1 MTTDVATREAPLYT
15 IEEVRAHG
23 LLVPSEEELRR
34 RAVIDRTLANA
45 ARRHLVPG
53 ESTTAAIRRMRDEA
67 AGIGPLR
74 HSGGSQNPDTL
85 ANRQHACSGF
95 PLSRE

>member
-23 LLVPSEEELRR
+23 LPVPSEAELRRR

-45 ARRHLVPG
+45 ARRHLGPG
-53 ESTTAAIRRMRDEA
+53 ESTTAAIRQMRDEA
-67 AGIGPLR
+67 AGIGPQ
-74 HSGGSQNPDTL
+74 GGS
-85 ANRQHACSGF
+85 AR
-95 PLSRE
+95 

>member
-23 LLVPSEEELRR
+23 LPPPSEAELRRR

-45 ARRHLVPG
+45 ARRHLGPG
-53 ESTTAAIRRMRDEA
+53 ESTTAAIRHMRDEA
-67 AGIGPLR
+67 AGIGPQGDSVR
-74 HSGGSQNPDTL
+74 
-85 ANRQHACSGF
+85 
-95 PLSRE
+95 

>member
-1 MTTDVATREAPLYT
+1 MATDVATREAPLYT

-23 LLVPSEEELRR
+23 LPSPSKDELRR
-34 RAVIDRTLANA
+34 RRAVVDRTLANA

-67 AGIGPLR
+67 
-74 HSGGSQNPDTL
+74 T
-85 ANRQHACSGF
+85 
-95 PLSRE
+95 

>member
-23 LLVPSEEELRR
+23 LPVPSEEELRRR

-45 ARRHLVPG
+45 VRRQLGPG

-67 AGIGPLR
+67 AGIDPQGDNGR
-74 HSGGSQNPDTL
+74 W
-85 ANRQHACSGF
+85 
-95 PLSRE
+95 